1 MSGQEMHLCA
11 FHQVFRRT
19 ALFPPPQQSGMLKR
33 RWYLFIIVALV
44 VRGLYI
50 GIQHHY
56 RPGQD
61 LPGVL
66 SLESGDTKGYLDP
79 VENLIDQGRYEPDYR
94 MPGVAAPYWLF
105 RQFLGQG
112 ASRDA
117 MVLLQWLLSAIN
129 VYVLALIALRMTGSE
144 RIALLVYIAFLI
156 SAYSSWFDP
165 IIASD
170 SLSISALILHVH
182 FLQSALDRGS
192 QGRLLLSG
200 SFLAWFVFLR
210 PIGVLLVPL
219 AAALILLRRTTPR
232 PWRSALML
240 ALPFL
245 VLDGVWT
252 ARNLSVHGSFSP
264 LTNQG
269 WFPEDFSREI
279 RAHAMHFVQG
289 YGGNYIWW
297 HPGSDIRWYGV
308 WKGGATIDD
317 EGRLAKA
324 PPPFAYVEGYTPA
337 DLGALSDRVRS
348 LEHGRSSPTDS
359 LAEVVSIN
367 ARFDELAGLYK
378 ERAPFQ
384 YHVLSRFRMF
394 KNLVWQNGTESLII
408 VPFDQLPLWAKVF
421 KLVQVMAYV
430 LSFTIGT
437 IACIMLLWRWR
448 SPPTVLHLWV
458 PFIMA
463 YLVLIFPFALRM
475 CEWRYMA
482 HPFPFALLLAVIL
495 LARKGRMSA
504 GHPAAGA
511 RTLVNGR

>member
-1 MSGQEMHLCA
+1 MPFNPAYSHPAL
-11 FHQVFRRT
+11 FRT
-19 ALFPPPQQSGMLKR
+19 AQQSPLLKR
-33 RWYLFIIVALV
+33 RWYLYIALALL

-56 RPGQD
+56 RQGWEQ
-61 LPGVL
+61 PGVL

-79 VENLIDQGRYEPDYR
+79 VENLLTQGRYEPDYR

-105 RQFLGQG
+105 RQFFDVGG
-112 ASRDA
+112 SRDA
-117 MVLLQWLLSAIN
+117 LVLLQWLLSGIN

-144 RIALLVYIAFLI
+144 RIALMVYATFLA

-165 IIASD
+165 VIASD

-182 FLQSALDRGS
+182 FLQSALDKGS
-192 QGRLLLSG
+192 RGRLLLSG
-200 SFLAWFVFLR
+200 SLLAWFVFLR

-219 AAALILLRRTTPR
+219 SAALVLWRSEGPR
-232 PWRSALML
+232 PWRPAILL

-245 VLDGVWT
+245 LLDGVWT
-252 ARNLSVHGSFSP
+252 ARNLSVHGRFSP

-297 HPGSDIRWYGV
+297 DPGSDIRWYGV

-317 EGRLAKA
+317 EGRQAKA
-324 PPPFAYVEGYTPA
+324 PPPYAYVEGYTA
-337 DLGALSDRVRS
+337 EDLYALSERVRRVETGH
-348 LEHGRSSPTDS
+348 LQPPDS
-359 LAEVVSIN
+359 IAEIASIN
-367 ARFDELAGLYK
+367 ARFDAFAELYK

-408 VPFDQLPLWAKVF
+408 IPFAELPLWAKLF
-421 KLVQVMAYV
+421 KLMQVAAYV

-437 IACIMLLWRWR
+437 IACVIVLWRWR
-448 SPPTVLHLWV
+448 QAPTLLHVWI
-458 PFIMA
+458 PFIVA

-495 LARKGRMSA
+495 VARKGRLSG
-504 GHPAAGA
+504 GHPATVASA
-511 RTLVNGR
+511 VVNDR